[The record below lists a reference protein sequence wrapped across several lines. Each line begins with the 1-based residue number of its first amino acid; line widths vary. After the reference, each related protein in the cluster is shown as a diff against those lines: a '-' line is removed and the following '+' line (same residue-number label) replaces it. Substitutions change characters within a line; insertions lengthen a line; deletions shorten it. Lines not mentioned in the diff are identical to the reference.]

1 MVPRGGAT
9 GYLVS
14 KSATHSLVKLL
25 AIEMSPVR
33 VYGIAPGVIGWP
45 DDWPEERRKNYL
57 TRVPLGRAGGPED
70 TVRLVRALVDHA
82 AYVTGMVIPL
92 DGGRHLR

>member
-1 MVPRGGAT
+1 
-9 GYLVS
+9 
-14 KSATHSLVKLL
+14 
-25 AIEMSPVR
+25 MSPVR

-45 DDWPEERRKNYL
+45 DDWSSERREKYL
-57 TRVPLGRAGGPED
+57 ERVPLGRAGGPED
-70 TVRLVRALVDHA
+70 TVRLVKALVDHS